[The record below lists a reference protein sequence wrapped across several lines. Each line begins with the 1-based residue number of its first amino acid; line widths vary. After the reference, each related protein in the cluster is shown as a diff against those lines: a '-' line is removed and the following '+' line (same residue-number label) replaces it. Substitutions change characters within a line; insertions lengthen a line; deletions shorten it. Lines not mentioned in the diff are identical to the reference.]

1 MQKYAQSDDF
11 GSFLWS
17 VQQAVHQKKGQ
28 DASMR
33 IIHTLARHKQAPVA
47 QMMTKV
53 KVSWTDFNEALNYL
67 EKAGLVELEDD
78 ENGSLLRLTEEGQ
91 HWAQTI
97 NGEWPEDEDEKNDQ
111 DGEQE

>member
-33 IIHTLARHKQAPVA
+33 IMHTLARHKQAPSGA
-47 QMMTKV
+47 
-53 KVSWTDFNEALNYL
+53 
-67 EKAGLVELEDD
+67 DD
-78 ENGSLLRLTEEGQ
+78 
-91 HWAQTI
+91 
-97 NGEWPEDEDEKNDQ
+97 D
-111 DGEQE
+111 